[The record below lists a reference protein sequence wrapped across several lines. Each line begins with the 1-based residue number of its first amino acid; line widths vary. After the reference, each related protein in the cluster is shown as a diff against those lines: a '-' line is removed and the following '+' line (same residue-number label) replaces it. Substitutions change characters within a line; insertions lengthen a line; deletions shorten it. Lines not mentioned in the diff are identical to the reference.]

1 MRLDQVIENALVNAT
16 GEDAFVYRL
25 EGVKLDV
32 EIGIHDYERG
42 VKQRVLV
49 DVVTL
54 VSKAW
59 CGTDDIATVVDYDYI
74 LNGIKALGEKQFDL
88 QESLCGTIL
97 DIALEP
103 AAVAAALLRSEVNNS
118 LIIVNFFHKI
128 QNFRQISDLFSQ
140 I

>member
-1 MRLDQVIENALVNAT
+1 MDQVIENALVNAT

-49 DVVTL
+49 DVVTV

-74 LNGIKALGEKQFDL
+74 LHGIKSLEEKQFDL
-88 QESLCGTIL
+88 QETLCGTIL
-97 DIALEP
+97 DIALGP
-103 AAVAAALLRSEVNNS
+103 DIVCAAQVTTRKVDAYADAEAVGLTR
-118 LIIVNFFHKI
+118 
-128 QNFRQISDLFSQ
+128 FRMKQTT
-140 I
+140 